1 MDVLRLE
8 SCSTRNLQPCCN
20 SGLQNPGRISKG
32 SVLPTGTWKYQQQQT
47 LACSVRA
54 LKFRRPSHQ
63 ARLHTFS
70 VFCSSYN
77 GGCTVSETDTCNN
90 EEALDLQ
97 KKAEEISIG
106 MDGKSIFLV
115 GMMGSGKTT
124 VGKILSEAL
133 GYYFIDSDRLI
144 EEAAGGTPVAQ
155 IFKEK
160 DEEFFRDAESK
171 VLSELSAMHRL
182 VVATGGGAVVRPQN
196 WSYLN
201 QGVTVWLDVP
211 LEALAKRVVAVGT
224 ESRPLLG
231 QGSVDPYTQAFARLT
246 ELIEKRGE
254 AYGNSNAKVS
264 LQKIAA
270 ELGSIDVS
278 DLTPTTI
285 AIEVLKEIG
294 IFLRCRNKLPMNGV
308 SNAQSNSYKYMRKL

>member
-1 MDVLRLE
+1 MLRLD
-8 SCSTRNLQPCCN
+8 SCSTINPQACCN
-20 SGLQNPGRISKG
+20 LGLQNPGRILKG
-32 SVLPTGTWKYQQQQT
+32 SVLPTGTWKYQQEQT

-54 LKFRRPSHQ
+54 LNFRRPSHQ
-63 ARLHTFS
+63 ARLPTFS
-70 VFCSSYN
+70 IFCSSYN
-77 GGCTVSETDTCNN
+77 GGCTVSEADTCNN
-90 EEALDLQ
+90 EEALVLK
-97 KKAEEISIG
+97 KKAEEISFG

-133 GYYFIDSDRLI
+133 GYYFFDSDRLI

-160 DEEFFRDAESK
+160 NEEFFRDAESK
-171 VLSELSAMHRL
+171 VLSELSTMHRL

-201 QGVTVWLDVP
+201 HGVTVWLDVP

-224 ESRPLLG
+224 GSRPLLG
-231 QGSVDPYTQAFARLT
+231 QASVDPYTQAFARLT
-246 ELIEKRGE
+246 ELIEKRGA

-270 ELGSIDVS
+270 ELGYFDVS

-285 AIEVLKEIG
+285 AIEVLEEIG
-294 IFLRCRNKLPMNGV
+294 NFLRCRNKLSMNGV
-308 SNAQSNSYKYMRKL
+308 SKAESNAYNYIRKL

>member
-1 MDVLRLE
+1 MEILSLE
-8 SCSTRNLQPCCN
+8 SCSSVNLHPCWN
-20 SGLQNPGRISKG
+20 SGLVNPERSRKG
-32 SVLPTGTWKYQQQQT
+32 SVLSVSNRRYQQQQT
-47 LACSVRA
+47 QNCSLQA
-54 LKFRRPSHQ
+54 LNFRRSSHQ
-63 ARLHTFS
+63 VRLPTFS
-70 VFCSSYN
+70 IFCSSYN

-90 EEALDLQ
+90 EEALIL
-97 KKAEEISIG
+97 KKRADEISLG

-115 GMMGSGKTT
+115 GMMGSGKST

-133 GYYFIDSDRLI
+133 GYYFFDSDHLI
-144 EEAAGGTPVAQ
+144 EQAAGGTPVAQ

-171 VLSELSAMHRL
+171 VLSELSTMHRL
-182 VVATGGGAVVRPQN
+182 VVATGGGAVVRPEN

-201 QGVTVWLDVP
+201 HGVTVWLDVP

-231 QGSVDPYTQAFARLT
+231 QASVDPYTQAFARLT
-246 ELIEKRGE
+246 ELIEKRGK

-270 ELGSIDVS
+270 ELGFSDVS

-285 AIEVLKEIG
+285 AIEVLKEI
-294 IFLRCRNKLPMNGV
+294 
-308 SNAQSNSYKYMRKL
+308 